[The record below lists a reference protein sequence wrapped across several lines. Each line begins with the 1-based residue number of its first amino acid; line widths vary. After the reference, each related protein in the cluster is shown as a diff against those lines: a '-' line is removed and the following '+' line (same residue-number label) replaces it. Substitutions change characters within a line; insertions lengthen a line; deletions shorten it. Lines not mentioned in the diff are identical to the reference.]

1 MFFVFAAA
9 VGLMLPAPATA
20 TPTPP
25 PLAIGNDPYTSSGG
39 LWYDATA
46 MGSVVATN
54 GFTTISL
61 FLVGKYASDGA
72 ASIGFSTSTA
82 GAPFVQGLLPGITR
96 AQNPANPYD
105 RVTFPSIAWNQRF
118 GEFLA
123 ATLPISNVAANG
135 ESDTT
140 FPPVVS
146 RSFDGLNWSAKPAPV
161 DVVGPIRPEKNWI
174 ACDNNIF
181 SPHYG
186 NCYVTWDDNDSVPN
200 FNQFHADVSTDGG
213 QTWVA
218 ATTDLH
224 SEYGAQPVVLPNGNV
239 VATSEDLSDY
249 DSDATVIESSV
260 STDGGLTWSPA
271 YEISPLTEHRTFYA
285 PESIRSQSLPTT
297 AVAPNGT
304 IYTVWQDCRF
314 RTNCTQND
322 LVLSTS
328 VDGQSW
334 TAPERIVLDP
344 LTSTIDHFLPA
355 LSLRSTTKGTTL
367 GISYYNVSK
376 VNCSAYPS
384 KVTCQVN
391 AAFTSSG
398 NGGTTW
404 TKPARLAGPMLAYW
418 LPSTAVGYMVGDY
431 FSSIFPSAYIAPI
444 AIAVAPTG
452 TAYNETIDLPGMS
465 QNGFSFGIGHR
476 AARLVPT
483 LGLED
488 DAATHLGTLRPVYQA
503 VRVAMPRRTRHRLRH
518 ATEL

>member
-9 VGLMLPAPATA
+9 VALMLPATA
-20 TPTPP
+20 TPPP
-25 PLAIGNDPYTSSGG
+25 VAIGSDPYTSSGG
-39 LWYDATA
+39 LWYDSTA
-46 MGSVVATN
+46 MGSVVASN

-61 FLVGKYASDGA
+61 YLVGKYSSDGA
-72 ASIGFSTSTA
+72 ASIGFSTSSG

-140 FPPVVS
+140 YPPVVS
-146 RSFDGLNWSAKPAPV
+146 RSFDGLNWSATPAPV

-174 ACDNNIF
+174 ACDNNLF

-186 NCYVTWDDNDSVPN
+186 ACYVTWDDNDSLPN

-249 DSDATVIESSV
+249 DSDASMILSSV
-260 STDGGLTWSPA
+260 STDGGMTWSPG
-271 YEISPLTEHRTFYA
+271 YEISPLTEHRAFYP
-285 PESIRSQSLPTT
+285 PESIRTQSLPTT

-304 IYTVWQDCRF
+304 IYTIWQDCRF

-328 VDGQSW
+328 VDGQTW
-334 TAPERIVLDP
+334 TAPARIPIDA
-344 LTSTIDHFLPA
+344 LTSTVDHFLPA
-355 LSLRSTTKGTTL
+355 LSLRTTTKGTTL
-367 GISYYNVSK
+367 GLSYYNVPN
-376 VNCSAYPS
+376 VNCTAYPS
-384 KVTCQVN
+384 TSTCRVN

-398 NGGTTW
+398 NGGATW
-404 TKPARLAGPMLAYW
+404 TKPTRLAGPMLAYW
-418 LPSTAVGYMVGDY
+418 LPSTSVGYMVGDY
-431 FSSIFPSAYIAPI
+431 FSSIFPTGYIAPI
-444 AIAVAPTG
+444 AIALAPTG
-452 TAYNETIDLPGMS
+452 TSYNETIDLPGMS
-465 QNGFSFGIGHR
+465 QGGFTFSVGRRTAHLIP
-476 AARLVPT
+476 A

-488 DAATHLGTLRPVYQA
+488 DAALHAGAHPPVYQP
-503 VRVAMPRRTRHRLRH
+503 VRLVTPRRTRHHFRH
-518 ATEL
+518 ANAL